1 MYQNIK
7 ICGQFLPTSLVPTA
21 LLKEKGEGENDE
33 NKVPN
38 CFQQHKKNERG
49 RNESRSGW
57 SSALN
62 KFLQTSPVYVKA
74 LIKLWPSAAAGSRG
88 RERAQYE

>member
-1 MYQNIK
+1 MSFSEAK
-7 ICGQFLPTSLVPTA
+7 DCLWK
-21 LLKEKGEGENDE
+21 KEEGEGENDE

-62 KFLQTSPVYVKA
+62 KFLQTSPVYGKTFV
-74 LIKLWPSAAAGSRG
+74 KLWPELEEVCKLLKNRHFP
-88 RERAQYE
+88 RAE